1 MKLLL
6 EYEEVALHLQYNAKK
21 EFFSNS
27 VYPPN
32 PECKDSFCLERQ
44 KQKKEQ
50 KGFLA
55 QRKERLLEKEKKVE
69 KPVQQNKEEIDLW
82 SIELVEDEQHSSSTQ
97 NASTVISSDD
107 TKGQNI
113 DDLMAQLKGM

>member
-6 EYEEVALHLQYNAKK
+6 DYEEVALHLQYNAKK

-32 PECKDSFCLERQ
+32 PECKDAFCLERQ
-44 KQKKEQ
+44 KEKKEK

-55 QRKERLLEKEKKVE
+55 LRKERLQEKEKKIE
-69 KPVQQNKEEIDLW
+69 KPAQQNKEEIDLW
-82 SIELVEDEQHSSSTQ
+82 AIELVEDDQAGSSTKA
-97 NASTVISSDD
+97 ASTVINSEDA
-107 TKGQNI
+107 KGQNLE
-113 DDLMAQLKGM
+113 DLMAQLKGM

>member
-6 EYEEVALHLQYNAKK
+6 DYEDVALHLQYNAKK

-32 PECKDSFCLERQ
+32 PECKDAFCIERQ

-50 KGFLA
+50 RGFLA
-55 QRKERLLEKEKKVE
+55 LRKERLQEKEKKIE
-69 KPVQQNKEEIDLW
+69 KPVQQNKEEIDQW
-82 SIELVEDEQHSSSTQ
+82 AIELVEDDPADSCGQP
-97 NASTVISSDD
+97 ASTVISSDD
-107 TKGQNI
+107 AKGQNI
-113 DDLMAQLKGM
+113 EDLMAQLKGM